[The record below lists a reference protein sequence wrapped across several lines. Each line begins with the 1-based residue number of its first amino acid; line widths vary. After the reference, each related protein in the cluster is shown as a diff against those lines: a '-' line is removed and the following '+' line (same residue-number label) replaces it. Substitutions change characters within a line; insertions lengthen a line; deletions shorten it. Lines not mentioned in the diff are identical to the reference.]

1 MVHPRYDGPVIDVH
15 THVDGPRVDLVD
27 RIMDVNGIA
36 RIVNL
41 WNLAWPPPDFDRW
54 RAELSLADKRRM
66 VLYHTPNL
74 SRLAGPDFERF
85 IVDDIQRAAANGAA
99 GIKVWKNLGLRI
111 VDEDGRLAPVD
122 DPRLNPLW
130 ETAGATG
137 LPISIH
143 IADPV
148 AFFQPLNERN
158 ERHAELAAHPDWWF
172 GGPGL
177 PSFPELLAQCECVVA
192 DHAGTTFIGVHMG
205 CYAEDLG
212 FVGRMLDAYPN
223 YYVDTSAR
231 ISEFGRH
238 GASAVRD
245 FFTRYASRILFGSD
259 LVRTAAEWLPD
270 DETYEP
276 TLASFYDRHW
286 RYFET
291 DEKSLPHPFPVQ
303 GDWTVDGI
311 NLSRDVLEQVYYTNA
326 RRVIPALA
334 M

>member
-1 MVHPRYDGPVIDVH
+1 MAHPRYDGPVIDVH

-27 RIMDVNGIA
+27 TIMDTNGIA

-41 WNLAWPPPDFDRW
+41 WDLAWPPPSFDAW
-54 RAELSLADKRRM
+54 RAELSRAGTGKM
-66 VLYHTPNL
+66 ALYHTPNL
-74 SRLAGPDFERF
+74 SRIAEPNFAPF
-85 IVDDIQRAAANGAA
+85 IVDDIQRAAAHGAA
-99 GIKVWKNLGLRI
+99 GIKIWKNLGLRV
-111 VDEDGRLAPVD
+111 VDETERLVPVD
-122 DPRLNPLW
+122 DPRLAPLW
-130 ETAGATG
+130 ETAGATN

-148 AFFQPLNERN
+148 AFFKPFDEHNERY
-158 ERHAELAAHPDWWF
+158 AELIAHPDWWF
-172 GGPGL
+172 GGAGL
-177 PSFPELLAQCECVVA
+177 PSFEELMAQFERVVA
-192 DHAGTTFIGVHMG
+192 AHPRTTFIGVHMG

-238 GASAVRD
+238 GARVVHD
-245 FFTRYASRILFGSD
+245 FFLRYARRILFGSD
-259 LVRTAAEWLPD
+259 LVRVSAEWLPD

-276 TLASFYDRHW
+276 TLETFYDRHW

-291 DEKSLPHPFPVQ
+291 DEHGLPHPFPVQ

-311 NLSRDVLEQVYYTNA
+311 DLPWEVLEQIYYTNA
-326 RRVIPALA
+326 QRVIPALA
-334 M
+334 V